1 MCERPATL
9 SSLVTDFR
17 ALAEE
22 AGKVAGR
29 VVIGIDELDKMDD
42 PEKVRALLR
51 DIKGVFEV
59 PRVHFFVSV
68 SDEAARSLNLG
79 ALTGRD
85 EFNSSFYTVIELPP
99 ATPEACAELLQWR
112 AGIARDVAL
121 ALAILAGGTQGRSS
135 GSPTW
140 SATLPQRQTP
150 S

>member
-1 MCERPATL
+1 MERPATL

-29 VVIGIDELDKMDD
+29 VVIGIDELDKMND

-85 EFNSSFYTVIELPP
+85 EFNSSSI
-99 ATPEACAELLQWR
+99 R
-112 AGIARDVAL
+112 
-121 ALAILAGGTQGRSS
+121 
-135 GSPTW
+135 
-140 SATLPQRQTP
+140 
-150 S
+150 